1 MTSETPRP
9 DDMSPAAPDA
19 RATNADAT
27 DRANATA
34 TDTAATGAAA
44 TAATGESDADARLE
58 RATAR
63 AKRVKYLSLLGLV
76 VLSALSLLA
85 WTQTWFTAQLS
96 QTQNSPVVGIIDV
109 SGEVAAPALSALA
122 LAGLALTAALAIAGV
137 LFRYVLAVLNILLG
151 VCIALSAF
159 LALQDGVRAS
169 EPAVTQVTG
178 IAGHE
183 SVRTI
188 VSSAIPTAWPIVT
201 LVLGLGFVVVGALV
215 LATARRWPSSSKRY
229 RTVAVNTADAATD
242 GSSPADDRS
251 AGTTSGAAST
261 PNSAADA
268 ATSGPPVSADGTT
281 PEAPATPAASPRMD
295 PVDSW
300 DELTRGDDPTR

>member
-9 DDMSPAAPDA
+9 DDMTPAATDA
-19 RATNADAT
+19 AAADAT
-27 DRANATA
+27 HTPDAPETTTGNDTE
-34 TDTAATGAAA
+34 TDIDT
-44 TAATGESDADARLE
+44 DARIE
-58 RATAR
+58 RASAR
-63 AKRVKYLSLLGLV
+63 AKRVKYVSLLGLI

-85 WTQTWFTAQLS
+85 WTQTWFSAQLS
-96 QTQNSPVVGIIDV
+96 QTQNSPIVGIIDV

-151 VCIALSAF
+151 LCISLSAF

-188 VSSAIPTAWPIVT
+188 VSSAIPTAWPFVT
-201 LVLGLGFVVVGALV
+201 LVLGIGFVLVGALV

-229 RTVAVNTADAATD
+229 RTVAVNTTEAGADAPSTADAPSADVGAT
-242 GSSPADDRS
+242 GPGAQGHS
-251 AGTTSGAAST
+251 AAAS
-261 PNSAADA
+261 PS
-268 ATSGPPVSADGTT
+268 SGTPVSTDGTT
-281 PEAPATPAASPRMD
+281 PEGPAAAGGTPRMD

>member
-137 LFRYVLAVLNILLG
+137 LG

>member
-1 MTSETPRP
+1 MTSETPGP
-9 DDMSPAAPDA
+9 DDATPAVDGTTATHA
-19 RATNADAT
+19 TATNAT
-27 DRANATA
+27 D
-34 TDTAATGAAA
+34 
-44 TAATGESDADARLE
+44 SADERLE

-85 WTQTWFTAQLS
+85 WTQTWFSAQLS
-96 QTQNSPVVGIIDV
+96 QTQNSPVVGIIEV

-151 VCIALSAF
+151 LCISLSAF

-201 LVLGLGFVVVGALV
+201 FVLGIGFVLVGALV

-229 RTVAVNTADAATD
+229 RTVAVNTADAGTD
-242 GSSPADDRS
+242 G
-251 AGTTSGAAST
+251 AST
-261 PNSAADA
+261 TDGPSADPSSREPGTHGHSAAA
-268 ATSGPPVSADGTT
+268 AFSTGAPVSTDGTT
-281 PEAPATPAASPRMD
+281 PEAPAATDGTPRMD

>member
-1 MTSETPRP
+1 MTSETPGP
-9 DDMSPAAPDA
+9 DDVTPAA
-19 RATNADAT
+19 T
-27 DRANATA
+27 D
-34 TDTAATGAAA
+34 AAA
-44 TAATGESDADARLE
+44 TDADERLE

-85 WTQTWFTAQLS
+85 WTQTWFSAQLS
-96 QTQNSPVVGIIDV
+96 QTQNSPVVGIIEV

-137 LFRYVLAVLNILLG
+137 LFRYILAVLNILLG
-151 VCIALSAF
+151 VCISLSAF

-201 LVLGLGFVVVGALV
+201 LILGIGFVLVGALV

-242 GSSPADDRS
+242 GASTADGPS
-251 AGTTSGAAST
+251 ADLGSREPGSHGHSAAAASST
-261 PNSAADA
+261 GA
-268 ATSGPPVSADGTT
+268 PVSTDGTT
-281 PEAPATPAASPRMD
+281 PEAPAAADGTPRMD

>member
-9 DDMSPAAPDA
+9 DDVTPD
-19 RATNADAT
+19 TGGNAGVD
-27 DRANATA
+27 DG
-34 TDTAATGAAA
+34 DT
-44 TAATGESDADARLE
+44 RLE
-58 RATAR
+58 RTTAR
-63 AKRVKYLSLLGLV
+63 AKRAKYLSLLGLV

-137 LFRYVLAVLNILLG
+137 LFRYILAVLNILLG

-188 VSSAIPTAWPIVT
+188 VSSATPTAWPIVT
-201 LVLGLGFVVVGALV
+201 LVLGVGFVLIGVLV
-215 LATARRWPSSSKRY
+215 FATARRWPSSSKRY
-229 RTVAVNTADAATD
+229 RTVAVNTADGASSGSSTTD
-242 GSSPADDRS
+242 GHSADVGTGGARGRSTSTGSDDS
-251 AGTTSGAAST
+251 AGGVAHGHSAAASPTSGT
-261 PNSAADA
+261 
-268 ATSGPPVSADGTT
+268 PVSADGTT
-281 PEAPATPAASPRMD
+281 PEAPASPGGVPRMD

>member
-9 DDMSPAAPDA
+9 DDVTPAASDA
-19 RATNADAT
+19 
-27 DRANATA
+27 
-34 TDTAATGAAA
+34 
-44 TAATGESDADARLE
+44 ADARLE

-85 WTQTWFTAQLS
+85 WTQTWFSAQLS
-96 QTQNSPVVGIIDV
+96 QTQNSPVVGIIEV

-137 LFRYVLAVLNILLG
+137 LFRYILAVLNILLG
-151 VCIALSAF
+151 VCISLSAF

-201 LVLGLGFVVVGALV
+201 LVLGFGFVLVGALV

-229 RTVAVNTADAATD
+229 RTVAVNTADAA
-242 GSSPADDRS
+242 ADDVS
-251 AGTTSGAAST
+251 TTEDPSTDLGSRAPSSHGHTAAAAS
-261 PNSAADA
+261 SIGA
-268 ATSGPPVSADGTT
+268 PVSADGTT
-281 PEAPATPAASPRMD
+281 PEAPAASAGTARMD

>member
-9 DDMSPAAPDA
+9 DDVTPAAPED
-19 RATNADAT
+19 
-27 DRANATA
+27 
-34 TDTAATGAAA
+34 TDT
-44 TAATGESDADARLE
+44 RLE

-137 LFRYVLAVLNILLG
+137 LFRYILAVLNILLG

-188 VSSAIPTAWPIVT
+188 VSSAIPTAWPIIT
-201 LVLGLGFVVVGALV
+201 LVLGIGFVLVGALV

-242 GSSPADDRS
+242 
-251 AGTTSGAAST
+251 AS
-261 PNSAADA
+261 SAADGPSADVGSRGPGSHGHSA
-268 ATSGPPVSADGTT
+268 AAASSTGAPVSTDGTT
-281 PEAPATPAASPRMD
+281 PEAPASADGNPRMD